1 MCEWESKFSHRPMV
15 TLALSVALSV
25 CGGAQTHRGETSAAP
40 AVGSDTAR
48 SIWAGVYTNGQA
60 QRGRTA
66 YLAKCANCHRD
77 NLAGSPMAPALVGTG
92 FLLMWDGKSVR
103 DFYGRI
109 RTTMPSDLPGSLS
122 REMTMDI
129 LAYLLQANGL
139 PAGLEELEG
148 SAEALQQIRI
158 TRNQVGE

>member
-1 MCEWESKFSHRPMV
+1 MSEWESKWSHRLIV
-15 TLALSVALSV
+15 TLLLSVALSA
-25 CGGAQTHRGETSAAP
+25 CGGGQTYRSETSEVPEA
-40 AVGSDTAR
+40 GSNTEK
-48 SIWAGVYTNGQA
+48 SIWVGVYTNGQA

-66 YLAKCANCHRD
+66 YLAKCASCHRD
-77 NLAGSPMAPALVGTG
+77 DLAGSSMAPALVGTG

-109 RTTMPSDLPGSLS
+109 RTTMPGDLPGSLS
-122 REMTMDI
+122 REETLDI

-139 PAGLEELEG
+139 PAGHEELEG

-158 TRNQVGE
+158 IRNQVDE

>member
-1 MCEWESKFSHRPMV
+1 MSEWDSKFSHRLMV
-15 TLALSVALSV
+15 TLALSVALSA
-25 CGGAQTHRGETSAAP
+25 CGGAQTHRGETSVAP
-40 AVGSDTAR
+40 EAGSDTER

-77 NLAGSPMAPALVGTG
+77 NLAGSPMAPALVGAG

-122 REMTMDI
+122 REATMDI

-158 TRNQVGE
+158 TQTQVGE